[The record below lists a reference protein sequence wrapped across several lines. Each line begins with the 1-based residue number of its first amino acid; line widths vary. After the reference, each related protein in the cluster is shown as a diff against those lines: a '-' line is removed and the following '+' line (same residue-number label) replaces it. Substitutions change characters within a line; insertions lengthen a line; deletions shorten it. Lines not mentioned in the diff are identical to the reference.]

1 MEQTVVGCLWAQRRN
16 ADGIEAQRP
25 SLVFDGLCKGHGE

>member
-1 MEQTVVGCLWAQRRN
+1 LWAKRRN

-25 SLVFDGLCKGHGE
+25 SFVFDGLRKGHGE

>member
-1 MEQTVVGCLWAQRRN
+1 MEQTVVSCLRADRRN